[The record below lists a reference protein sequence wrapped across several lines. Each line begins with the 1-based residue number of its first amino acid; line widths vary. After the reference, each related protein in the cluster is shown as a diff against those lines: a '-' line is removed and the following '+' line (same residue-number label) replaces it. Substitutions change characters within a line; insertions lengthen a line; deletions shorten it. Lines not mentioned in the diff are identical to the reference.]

1 MSRLT
6 RLEAKLKHRNKVTW
20 EVVHFL
26 SLISVLI
33 ATILTAAAAAVAAAA
48 IVVVPC
54 MCRAHLC
61 RHAVVAPQCLHHKK
75 SINKQRRNREPGE
88 TRRCSH
94 KQDSE
99 QIVDGI
105 YKKALNIQ
113 RDERLAVDV
122 WT

>member
-1 MSRLT
+1 M
-6 RLEAKLKHRNKVTW
+6 VY
-20 EVVHFL
+20 FL
-26 SLISVLI
+26 CLICVLI
-33 ATILTAAAAAVAAAA
+33 VTIHTAATAATTAASIAV
-48 IVVVPC
+48 VLC
-54 MCRAHLC
+54 MWPANLC
-61 RHAVVAPQCLHHKK
+61 RRSVVAPQCLHHKK

-88 TRRCSH
+88 TRCCSH